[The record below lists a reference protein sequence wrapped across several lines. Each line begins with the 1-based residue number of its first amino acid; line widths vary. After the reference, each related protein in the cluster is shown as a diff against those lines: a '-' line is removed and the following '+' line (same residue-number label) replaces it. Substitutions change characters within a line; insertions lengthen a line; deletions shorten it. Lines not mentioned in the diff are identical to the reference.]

1 MLKKRKKSVSIVIL
15 VILTV
20 MLLSCGKAYA
30 GKSWSDQLYSKES
43 GMVVLGGDDKFEK
56 VYGISVPDM
65 KVKWTVGMPKSLSVS
80 ISQDN
85 NIVYLVAA
93 EDTGLKSNLK
103 AVDLTTGQV
112 KWERRLVDHFR
123 KSKVYIEGDTLYVA
137 MEQKFRD
144 VTYVKLYALDKAT
157 GKEKW
162 TPFSIIAAYKNL
174 IKTENGDL
182 VLVVQPVKDG
192 KVQESLL
199 IVKIDKNTGAKTWK
213 QIFEG
218 SAFASDP
225 QENSNKLYF
234 ITQIMK
240 EGKNIRTFYTLD
252 EEKGSITS
260 SQSIPEEDKP
270 LGNIQFYREKAVI
283 LTEAGRL
290 ICLNGGTSDPSQ
302 LIAWQINLG
311 SMPYSTP
318 IIQDDK
324 VFVSIVKIHED
335 ETKTYT
341 IIAISAETGQ
351 ELWKHEVD
359 GILENE
365 FIVDGNKLILGC
377 RNRVQPGDEK
387 KKREEQPFQIIALD
401 TNNGSESWKIE
412 DKGKLDSEFLLKNGI
427 LYVQLVGTS
436 EQDGKQYKGHLLN
449 TYDVQNGSKKW
460 SFVSFSKIKTNLYID
475 EDSVDFGTENGNM
488 ISIDL
493 TNGTKIID
501 FSAGDNNEV
510 DSELAQNGNLIGFAT
525 AKGKYFVIDKQ
536 KGTLMGVIDLK
547 PWFADWKFPILIGC
561 LMLSASISWFIYQAR
576 KGKALFVR
584 RIAGLT
590 AIDEAVGRST
600 EMGKPVLYITGLAD
614 VDDIQTLA
622 SLSILGHIAQKTAEY
637 DTPLVVPCC
646 RSVVMSTAQEVVKES
661 YMKAGRPD
669 TYRAE
674 NIHYLTDDQFGY
686 VAGVDGIM
694 VREKPAANFYMGK
707 FYAESLILAETGH
720 STGAIQIAG
729 TAEASQL
736 PFFVAACDYT
746 LIGEEL
752 FAASA
757 YLSNDPLQVG
767 SLKGQD
773 FAKAIILLAIAGGC
787 LLVTF
792 GMDWVR
798 VLFMT
803 R

>member
-1 MLKKRKKSVSIVIL
+1 MLKKRKKSVSIVVL
-15 VILTV
+15 AILTI
-20 MLLSCGKAYA
+20 MLLSFGKAYA

-43 GMVVLGGDDKFEK
+43 GIVVLGGDDKFEK
-56 VYGISVPDM
+56 VYGISIPEM
-65 KVKWTVGMPKSLSVS
+65 KVKWTVGMPKSISVS
-80 ISQDN
+80 LNLDN
-85 NIVYLVAA
+85 NIVYMVGA
-93 EDTGLKSNLK
+93 EDTGMKSNLK
-103 AVDLTTGQV
+103 AVDLNTGQV
-112 KWERRLVDHFR
+112 KWERRLKNHYL
-123 KSKVYIEGDTLYVA
+123 KSKVYLEDNALYMV
-137 MEQKFRD
+137 MDEKFWD
-144 VTYVKLYALDKAT
+144 ATYVKLYAIDKAT
-157 GKEKW
+157 GKDKW
-162 TPFSIIAAYKNL
+162 TPFSMIASFKQL

-182 VLVVQPVKDG
+182 ILVVQPVEKG
-192 KVQESLL
+192 KVLESLL
-199 IVKIDKNTGAKTWK
+199 VVKIDRNTGVKTWE
-213 QIFEG
+213 QNFEG

-225 QENSNKLYF
+225 QENNGMLYF

-240 EGKNIRTFYTLD
+240 EGKNVRTFYTLNEND
-252 EEKGSITS
+252 GTIVS

-270 LGNIQFYREKAVI
+270 LGGIQFYKEKALL

-302 LIAWQINLG
+302 LIAWQLNLG
-311 SMPYSTP
+311 STPYSTP
-318 IIQDDK
+318 IIQEDK
-324 VFVSIVKIHED
+324 IFVTTVKIHED
-335 ETKTYT
+335 ESKTYT
-341 IIAISAETGQ
+341 ILGISAETGQ

-359 GILENE
+359 GILENAFVVE
-365 FIVDGNKLILGC
+365 GNKLILGY
-377 RNRVQPGDEK
+377 RGKVKAGEEK
-387 KKREEQPFQIIALD
+387 VKREETPFYIIALD
-401 TNNGSESWKIE
+401 TTNGSEAWKIE
-412 DKGKLDSEFLLKNGI
+412 DKGKLDSEFLIKDGI
-427 LYVQLVGTS
+427 LYVQFVGMA
-436 EQDGKQYKGHLLN
+436 EENGKKFKGHLLN
-449 TYDVQNGSKKW
+449 TYDIQNGSKKW
-460 SFVSFSKIKTNLYID
+460 SFVSFSKIKTDLYID

-488 ISIDL
+488 ISVNL
-493 TNGTKIID
+493 TDGTKILD
-501 FSAGDNNEV
+501 FNAGDNNEV
-510 DSELAQNGNLIGFAT
+510 DTDPAQNGNLIGFAT
-525 AKGKYFVIDKQ
+525 VKSKYFIIDKQ
-536 KGTLMGVIDLK
+536 KGTQMGVIDLK
-547 PWFADWKFPILIGC
+547 PWFADWKLPILIGC
-561 LMLSASISWFIYQAR
+561 LLLSASISWFIWQAR
-576 KGKALFVR
+576 VGKDLFVR

-661 YMKAGRPD
+661 YLKAGRPD
-669 TYRAE
+669 TYRSE

-686 VAGVDGIM
+686 VAGVDGVM

-757 YLSNDPLQVG
+757 YLSKDPLQIG

-773 FAKAIILLAIAGGC
+773 FAKAIILIAIAGGC
-787 LLVTF
+787 LLVTL